1 MQTTPNRHDDQARS
15 EQQQALHSL
24 MQHSAQEA
32 PAGHP
37 SRRALAWAAALAVAV
52 IATAGYWQRAGAP
65 VAPAIPAP
73 PRPAPPAASDPADAS
88 LKMSGFFSAH
98 EMVQISATVLARVKT
113 IRVSEGSTVK
123 KGELLVELSNMRG
136 DNDVRSAEQRLAAE
150 RLASQKAA
158 LDVRQARDEQQRQAS
173 LAARGFGTRKAMDE
187 ADLRVEQAVLELS
200 RSRSNIGDALANL
213 DGFRETQREYAIRA
227 PFSGVVVA
235 QNARVGEVVSPTNG
249 GSYIRSGLLSLLNP
263 ATLEVHVSVQERL
276 LPQLQRTGCALVS
289 SLAQPDQIHALPF
302 RLDRVGSTADRQRG
316 AVNAILVPLHPIR
329 VLPILETS
337 ADVQFVGA
345 GDSRCATPPL
355 LTHQNP

>member
-1 MQTTPNRHDDQARS
+1 MQTTSPRHGDQARS
-15 EQQQALHSL
+15 DQQQALHSL
-24 MQHSAQEA
+24 VQHSARDA
-32 PAGHP
+32 PAGHRP
-37 SRRALAWAAALAVAV
+37 RRAFAWAAALALAL
-52 IATAGYWQRAGAP
+52 IAAAAYWQRAP
-65 VAPAIPAP
+65 APAAPAVPAP
-73 PRPAPPAASDPADAS
+73 PRPAPPAASDPGAAG
-88 LKMSGFFSAH
+88 LTMSGFFSAH

-136 DNDVRSAEQRLAAE
+136 DSDVRSAQQRLAAE

-173 LAARGFGTRKAMDE
+173 LMARGFGTRKAMAE
-187 ADLRVEQAVLELS
+187 ADLRHEQAVLELT
-200 RSRSNIGDALANL
+200 RSHSKIGDALANL

-276 LPQLQRTGCALVS
+276 LPQLQRAACALVS
-289 SLAQPDQIHALPF
+289 SVAQPEQIHALPF
-302 RLDRVGSTADRQRG
+302 RLDRISSTADRQRG
-316 AVNAILVPLHPIR
+316 AVNAILVPLQPIR

-337 ADVQFVGA
+337 VDVQFVRP
-345 GDSRCATPPL
+345 GDKRCAAPPRR
-355 LTHQNP
+355 TRENP